1 NHRGYPGGIRSAAS
15 GEKAIGRVAV
25 LDQTPNTD
33 VGRSRTGI
41 ERGTA
46 DGLPVEGRDYTRYRG
61 EVRLALTTA
70 ESVLSFVL
78 AAVIF
83 IAFLAYVTISDLIQW
98 RTLGKEKEEERGQ
111 WPPPCPLCD

>member
-1 NHRGYPGGIRSAAS
+1 M
-15 GEKAIGRVAV
+15 
-25 LDQTPNTD
+25 
-33 VGRSRTGI
+33 
-41 ERGTA
+41 
-46 DGLPVEGRDYTRYRG
+46 EGRDYTRYRG

-111 WPPPCPLCD
+111 WPPPCPLCDGNRFTKTPSGGVMIRNLCDGIGYIRSSEEYIYQSIYKDGT